1 MPGTTKFEQ
10 KGKKKDQTGADLYS
24 KGKGRH
30 KKTMGGGARYGMM
43 HGGEHRMKKGHGGKH
58 NMPRAM
64 YGHGGFASISDMEK
78 ACSNRTGRNTMR
90 QKYEEKK

>member
-1 MPGTTKFEQ
+1 MDHGM
-10 KGKKKDQTGADLYS
+10 KKKD
-24 KGKGRH
+24 R
-30 KKTMGGGARYGMM
+30 KKMMGGGARYGMR
-43 HGGEHRMKKGHGGKH
+43 HGGTHGEKQK
-58 NMPRAM
+58 MPRAM

>member
-1 MPGTTKFEQ
+1 MK
-10 KGKKKDQTGADLYS
+10 
-24 KGKGRH
+24 
-30 KKTMGGGARYGMM
+30 
-43 HGGEHRMKKGHGGKH
+43 HGGTHGEKQK
-58 NMPRAM
+58 MPRAM

>member
-1 MPGTTKFEQ
+1 MDHGM
-10 KGKKKDQTGADLYS
+10 KKKD
-24 KGKGRH
+24 R
-30 KKTMGGGARYGMM
+30 KKMMGGGARYGMV
-43 HGGEHRMKKGHGGKH
+43 HGGEHRMKKGHGG
-58 NMPRAM
+58 PRAM

>member
-1 MPGTTKFEQ
+1 MDHAKR
-10 KGKKKDQTGADLYS
+10 KKM
-24 KGKGRH
+24 
-30 KKTMGGGARYGMM
+30 MGGMY
-43 HGGEHRMKKGHGGKH
+43 GGEQRMKKGNGGRTMYGHGGKN
-58 NMPRAM
+58 NMPRTM

>member
-1 MPGTTKFEQ
+1 MPGTTRFEQ

-30 KKTMGGGARYGMM
+30 KKTMGGGGARYGMT
-43 HGGEHRMKKGHGGKH
+43 HGGEYRMKKDHGGG
-58 NMPRAM
+58 RTM

-78 ACSNRTGRNTMR
+78 ACSSRTGRNTMR

>member
-1 MPGTTKFEQ
+1 MPGTTRFEQ

-30 KKTMGGGARYGMM
+30 KKMMGGMYSD
-43 HGGEHRMKKGHGGKH
+43 EQRMKKNHGGG
-58 NMPRAM
+58 RTM

-78 ACSNRTGRNTMR
+78 ACSSRTGRNTMR

>member
-1 MPGTTKFEQ
+1 MDHAKR
-10 KGKKKDQTGADLYS
+10 KKM
-24 KGKGRH
+24 
-30 KKTMGGGARYGMM
+30 MGGMY
-43 HGGEHRMKKGHGGKH
+43 GGEQRMKKGNGG
-58 NMPRAM
+58 RTM